1 MMGEDSAYRPRVK
14 GLRKP
19 TAPLARHP
27 VICYFALSFL
37 TGVAIVYYMRHT
49 EQFGVVSV
57 VLGPV
62 LFVCGPKFSHGRL
75 ARGPLYGG
83 YNSER
88 DRRRALLMYEAM
100 CVGLLLFGIWA
111 LVDSH
116 VTQNDSFD
124 VVHVALF
131 GGSTYWGI
139 FYLWGEIISPRRSP
153 LTARE

>member
-14 GLRKP
+14 GLRKL
-19 TAPLARHP
+19 TVLLARHP
-27 VICYFALSFL
+27 VICYFALSLL
-37 TGVAIVYYMRHT
+37 TGVAIVYYLHHA

-88 DRRRALLMYEAM
+88 DRRCALLLYEAV
-100 CVGLLLFGIWA
+100 CVGLLLFGIWG
-111 LVDSH
+111 LVDSRIAR
-116 VTQNDSFD
+116 NDSFI
-124 VVHVALF
+124 VVHGALF

-139 FYLWGEIISPRRSP
+139 FYLWGEVISPPRPP
-153 LTARE
+153 LPARE